1 MTSMY
6 LSTIYLNHTL
16 FYVITPIVKP
26 VNIKEY
32 DFKQSNYE
40 IALRLPVSQIIT
52 GPSGSGKGIL
62 LQSMILDIYRDV
74 FERIYIWSP
83 SISVD
88 SNWTPVKKYIQDNL
102 KVNLENK
109 KCLFDE
115 YIPEE
120 LEAVIKRQHK
130 VIEYQKKNDNKKLLS
145 ILIIVDDFADSKAFS
160 RNSPLLNQLY
170 VRGRHNS
177 INIITST
184 QQFNALSPII
194 RVNSRQLFFFRLRNY
209 KEIETMLEELSVVLI
224 KKSTVADTKNL
235 QEAKK
240 LLLEVYNLATE
251 KAYSFLFIN
260 LMKAD
265 VNDMFYKRFDAKLVI
280 D

>member
-1 MTSMY
+1 MSN
-6 LSTIYLNHTL
+6 I
-16 FYVITPIVKP
+16 PIVKP
-26 VNIKEY
+26 VNVKEY
-32 DFKQSNYE
+32 EFKQSKYE
-40 IALRLPVSQIIT
+40 VAPRLPFSQIIT

-62 LQSMILDIYRDV
+62 LQSMILDIYKDV
-74 FERIYIWSP
+74 FARIYVWSP
-83 SISVD
+83 SQ
-88 SNWTPVKKYIQDNL
+88 NEL
-102 KVNLENK
+102 KVDLEK
-109 KCLFDE
+109 EKVFFDE
-115 YIPEE
+115 YNPSE
-120 LEAVIKRQHK
+120 LEEVFNRQHK
-130 VIEYQKKNDNKKLLS
+130 IIEYQKKNNHNKLHS

-170 VRGRHNS
+170 VRGRHNA

-184 QQFNALSPII
+184 QKFNALSPII

-209 KEIETMLEELSVVLI
+209 KEIETMVEELSAVLI
-224 KKSTVADTKNL
+224 KKSSVADTKNL

-251 KAYSFLFIN
+251 EPYSFLFIN

>member
-1 MTSMY
+1 MSN
-6 LSTIYLNHTL
+6 IP
-16 FYVITPIVKP
+16 VVRP
-26 VNIKEY
+26 VNVKEY
-32 DFKQSNYE
+32 DFKQSKYE
-40 IALRLPVSQIIT
+40 VAPRLPFSQIIT

-74 FERIYIWSP
+74 FARIYVWSP

-88 SNWTPVKKYIQDNL
+88 ANWTPVKTYIQNDL
-102 KVNLENK
+102 KVDLEK
-109 KCLFDE
+109 EKCFFDE
-115 YIPEE
+115 YNPEE

-130 VIEYQKKNDNKKLLS
+130 VVEYQKKNNHNKLHS

-170 VRGRHNS
+170 VRGRHNA

-184 QQFNALSPII
+184 QKFNALSPII

-209 KEIETMLEELSVVLI
+209 KEIETMVEELSAVLI
-224 KKSTVADTKNL
+224 KKPTIADAKNL
-235 QEAKK
+235 AEAKK
-240 LLLEVYNLATE
+240 LMLEVYNIATE
-251 KAYSFLFIN
+251 EPYSFLYIN
-260 LMKAD
+260 LMKPD